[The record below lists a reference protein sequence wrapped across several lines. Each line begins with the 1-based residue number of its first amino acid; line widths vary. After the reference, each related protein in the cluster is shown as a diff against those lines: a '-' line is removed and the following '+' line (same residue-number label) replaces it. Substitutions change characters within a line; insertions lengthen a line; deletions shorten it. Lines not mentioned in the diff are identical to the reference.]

1 MLKTMFPHLSTLANV
16 CITTPVGTASVERS
30 FSQMKMIKTRL
41 RNRMGEKSLFY
52 LMKIATE
59 SSQKLSDNDLETI
72 VGIWTRKL
80 LYRILCISFIA
91 TLKLL

>member
-1 MLKTMFPHLSTLANV
+1 
-16 CITTPVGTASVERS
+16 
-30 FSQMKMIKTRL
+30 
-41 RNRMGEKSLFY
+41 MGEKNLFY